1 MGHIS
6 TRNGSYYRVKC
17 VILARKMRHIAKPF
31 ERYGFTLWFIL
42 SGKRIPFSQLC
53 WAYDLALS
61 L

>member
-31 ERYGFTLWFIL
+31 ELYGFTLWFIL
-42 SGKRIPFSQLC
+42 SGKRALFSQQC
-53 WAYDLALS
+53 WAYDLFLY